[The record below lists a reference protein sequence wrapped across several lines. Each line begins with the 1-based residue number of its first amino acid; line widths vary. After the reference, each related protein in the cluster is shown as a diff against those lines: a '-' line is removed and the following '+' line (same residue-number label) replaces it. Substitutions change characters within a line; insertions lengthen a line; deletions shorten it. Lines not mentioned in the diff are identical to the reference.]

1 MPAEDADATRAL
13 LLAGLYARPAKKP
26 PQPQFLNGVRKAA
39 VQPVLPDG
47 WFLMERLHGPSYYCH
62 EKSGASQFDKPD
74 EEPDS
79 EDDWPWHQPAFGPGT
94 VSAYDGY

>member
-1 MPAEDADATRAL
+1 M
-13 LLAGLYARPAKKP
+13 AGLYARPAKKP

-39 VQPVLPDG
+39 VQPELPDG

>member
-1 MPAEDADATRAL
+1 MSWLATIAEFVAAFMIVLGAAFAL
-13 LLAGLYARPAKKP
+13 IGSWGL
-26 PQPQFLNGVRKAA
+26 VR
-39 VQPVLPDG
+39 LPT
-47 WFLMERLHGPSYYCH
+47 LMERLHGPSYYCH